1 MDGNFR
7 EKLEEA
13 LRIKFRDFKFRGS
26 ILCLCSRN
34 VNFEL
39 STRDATFGFD
49 ETLAGK
55 SGYVRLEERWSASVL
70 SLAWE
75 VSMST
80 KHDLRWCSHT

>member
-1 MDGNFR
+1 MKSWKRPSELNFVVLNFVAR
-7 EKLEEA
+7 YYA
-13 LRIKFRDFKFRGS
+13 FARVI
-26 ILCLCSRN
+26 
-34 VNFEL
+34 FEL

-55 SGYVRLEERWSASVL
+55 SGYARLEERWSASVL

-80 KHDLRWCSHT
+80 KHDLRWCLHT